1 MIPKP
6 EIIRAIME
14 VNSLFNEAPNFQWQ
28 FKQLPEPTKQY
39 ARIDTS
45 DYVKPV
51 NGYQVKQRKRKAMR
65 KGVRL

>member
-6 EIIRAIME
+6 ELIRAIMM
-14 VNSLFNEAPNFQWQ
+14 LNETFGFEQ
-28 FKQLPEPTKQY
+28 FPPLPPEQKPTKQY
-39 ARIDTS
+39 PRLDTS

-65 KGVRL
+65 KGVR

>member
-1 MIPKP
+1 MIPKT
-6 EIIRAIME
+6 EIIRAIVE

-28 FKQLPEPTKQY
+28 FKQLPEPTTQY
-39 ARIDTS
+39 ARIDAS

-65 KGVRL
+65 KGVR